1 MRHENTIQEPR
12 VRYLS
17 AYPTGRELMREPR
30 YGCAEEALL
39 RREAA
44 RSAPEGSARSRAR
57 ALSFITTEYMEDHGS
72 MVGVGTTKYTKYTKS
87 GLRSD

>member
-1 MRHENTIQEPR
+1 MGEKTQENL
-12 VRYLS
+12 VMGYS
-17 AYPTGRELMREPR
+17 AAYPTGRELMREPR

-57 ALSFITTEYMEDHGS
+57 AW
-72 MVGVGTTKYTKYTKS
+72 
-87 GLRSD
+87 